1 MDETETQDD
10 MECKELE
17 KAIDDA
23 IQRIKTMSNEMER
36 IEQEMANEQIEHLK
50 QMQKAVEI
58 LSKLLPI
65 AMAGFIVVIVLT
77 MIATILTTI

>member
-1 MDETETQDD
+1 MDETKTQDD
-10 MECKELE
+10 AGCKELE

-36 IEQEMANEQIEHLK
+36 IEQEMVNEQIEQLK
-50 QMQKAVEI
+50 QMQKTVEI

-65 AMAGFIVVIVLT
+65 AMAGFVVVIVLT
-77 MIATILTTI
+77 GIVTILTTV